1 MFRARFGDPFGS
13 HARYNL
19 RQFDN
24 NKWIIKTPSTVHAN
38 APENEYTS
46 MQLAESIGVTIP
58 DIELIQLSQ
67 LDNLP
72 DIRLPNE
79 KFAYAIRR
87 FDRAKENGDLTRIH
101 TEDFAQVFGSY
112 SHEKYLH
119 QNQEMIG
126 AALYKYSANGLA
138 DIQQMARRLVA
149 NIIIGN
155 GDAHLKNWSLIYSD
169 RMRPM
174 LSPAYD
180 IVATHVYMQNEHTLA
195 FKMGRQNDWYQM
207 TMGSFEIW
215 SERIGVS

>member
-1 MFRARFGDPFGS
+1 M
-13 HARYNL
+13 
-19 RQFDN
+19 
-24 NKWIIKTPSTVHAN
+24 
-38 APENEYTS
+38 
-46 MQLAESIGVTIP
+46 TIP

-87 FDRAKENGDLTRIH
+87 FDRAKENGNLTRIH

-149 NIIIGN
+149 NILIGN

-215 SERIGVS
+215 SERIGVSWPAIKVHVVDAVEKARAHWPQLLNSLPMIDNHKAKMRNHWANLSDDFRI